1 MTAARKAG
9 RSGRVPVVDG
19 VEVNSFWD
27 IGNSDGTAVWF
38 HQQVG
43 LEHRFFKFIEGWGE
57 PYSFYTKQMR
67 AMKCLWGTHYLPHDA
82 KHERK
87 QYRSDE
93 RRVGN
98 ECVRTGS
105 SRWWPST

>member
-57 PYSFYTKQMR
+57 PYSFYTKQMQ

-82 KHERK
+82 KHER
-87 QYRSDE
+87 QIGRASCRERVCRS
-93 RRVGN
+93 V
-98 ECVRTGS
+98 
-105 SRWWPST
+105 